1 MTMRRGQ
8 SWLWFSIAVLLC
20 IGAALLLLRTYQPK
34 EKLLEISLLDVGQGD
49 AILLEAPTG
58 QTILIDG
65 GPDNKVLRRLGEELP
80 FWERRIDLMVVSHP
94 HEDHIAG
101 LNPVLERY
109 EVGAVMITGVEANSP
124 TYRHFLDLIQ
134 EKHIPL
140 YITDRPENIS
150 IGEIVLHI
158 LYPLT
163 SFKDKRISNLNNSS
177 IVIKASY
184 KDVDM
189 LLSGDAE
196 EPEEKELLAS
206 GEDLSAEILKAGH
219 HGSETSSS
227 EALLEKVK
235 PEIILISCGAGNS
248 YGHPSPRT
256 MKRFERLGI
265 PARRT
270 DLEGTIRI
278 RTDGVRIFQ

>member
-1 MTMRRGQ
+1 MRRGQ
-8 SWLWFSIAVLLC
+8 AWLWFSIAVLFI
-20 IGAALLLLRTYQPK
+20 IGTALVLVRTHQPK
-34 EKLLEISLLDVGQGD
+34 EKLFEINVLDVGQGD
-49 AILLEAPTG
+49 AILLETPQG
-58 QTILIDG
+58 QNILIDG

-109 EVGAVMITGVEANSP
+109 TVGAVMITGVEANSP
-124 TYRHFLDLIQ
+124 TYRHFLDLVQ
-134 EKHIPL
+134 QKQIPL
-140 YITDRPENIS
+140 YIADRPEEMK

-158 LYPLT
+158 LYPLK
-163 SFKDKRISNLNNSS
+163 SFQGKRIGNLNNSS

-184 KDVDM
+184 KDIDV

-196 EPEEKELLAS
+196 EPEEQELVEA
-206 GEDLSAEILKAGH
+206 GVDVEAEIFKAGH
-219 HGSETSSS
+219 HGSETSSG
-227 EALLEKVK
+227 EALLHKVK
-235 PEIILISCGAGNS
+235 PQLILISDGAGNS

-256 MKRFERLGI
+256 LKRFERLGI
-265 PARRT
+265 PVRRT

-278 RTDGVRIFQ
+278 RTDGKQIYQ